1 MQKSFENSSEKVWN
15 VGKKGRIFA
24 TANQGW
30 LPMISRGS
38 WGSVFFESRKVFEK
52 KFRKKLVVT
61 KKGFTFAA
69 AFLDKTRED
78 LDTGREACM
87 KQAKREFL

>member
-1 MQKSFENSSEKVWN
+1 MAGVLEV
-15 VGKKGRIFA
+15 
-24 TANQGW
+24 
-30 LPMISRGS
+30 L
-38 WGSVFFESRKVFEK
+38 FFLKAERFLKK

-78 LDTGREACM
+78 LDTGREARTE
-87 KQAKREFL
+87 QVKREFL

>member
-1 MQKSFENSSEKVWN
+1 M
-15 VGKKGRIFA
+15 IFLNA
-24 TANQGW
+24 ERF
-30 LPMISRGS
+30 L
-38 WGSVFFESRKVFEK
+38 KK